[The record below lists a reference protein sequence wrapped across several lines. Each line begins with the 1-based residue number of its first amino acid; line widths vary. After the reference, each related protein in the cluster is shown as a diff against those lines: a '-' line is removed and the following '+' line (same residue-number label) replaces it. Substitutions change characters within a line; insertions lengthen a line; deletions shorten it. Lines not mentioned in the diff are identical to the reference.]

1 MIVPQGFDRMAKPGL
16 CKEAQVNQPAQSA
29 LVIFAPRR
37 PNDPYSM
44 NATTKS
50 VDLRLGAVV
59 LFILVAAATRFVP
72 HPYNFSPLGAMALF
86 GGAYLSKRW
95 LAILI
100 PVAAAFV
107 SDLLINNVLYSE
119 YYDGFTWMAEGSGW
133 MYLIYATIAVMGM
146 FGLRTVN
153 VGRVLGASLGSS
165 VIFFLASNF
174 ICWPGNT
181 MYAQNMGGLVTCY
194 AAGLPFFPGT
204 VAGDLVYSAAL
215 FGGFALLQRYLPEL
229 RPVTVRR

>member
-1 MIVPQGFDRMAKPGL
+1 
-16 CKEAQVNQPAQSA
+16 
-29 LVIFAPRR
+29 
-37 PNDPYSM
+37 M
-44 NATTKS
+44 NTPTKS

-119 YYDGFTWMAEGSGW
+119 YYDGFTWMAEGSVW
-133 MYLIYATIAVMGM
+133 MYLIYGAIAVLGM
-146 FGLRTVN
+146 FALRTVS

-165 VIFFLASNF
+165 VLFFLASNF
-174 ICWPGNT
+174 LCWPGNM
-181 MYAQNMGGLVTCY
+181 MYAQNAGGLMTCY

-204 VAGDLVYSAAL
+204 VAGDLVYSTAL

-229 RPVTVRR
+229 RAVPVRR